1 MCRKGGESDNDCRVY
16 TQMAHVAVFEADTA
30 VKFREN
36 GFLCAVLAVKSAIYG
51 F

>member
-30 VKFREN
+30 AFFRKN
-36 GFLCAVLAVKSAIYG
+36 GFLRAVLAVESALYE

>member
-16 TQMAHVAVFEADTA
+16 TEIAPMAVFEADTA
-30 VKFREN
+30 AFFREN
-36 GFLCAVLAVKSAIYG
+36 VFLRAVLAVKSALYG